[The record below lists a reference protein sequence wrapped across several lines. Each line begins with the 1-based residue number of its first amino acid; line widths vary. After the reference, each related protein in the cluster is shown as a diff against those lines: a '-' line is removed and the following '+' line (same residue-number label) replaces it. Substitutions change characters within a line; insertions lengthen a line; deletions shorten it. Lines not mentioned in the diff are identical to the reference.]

1 MKAGAR
7 IMALD
12 DPAKKMSKSA
22 ANIHSTISLLDT
34 SNKIKKSI
42 MKATTDSE
50 GIIRFDI
57 ESKPGIS
64 NLMSIYSVLSGE
76 SFADIETSYKGKGYG
91 DFKKDLVGI
100 VQESLAPIQNR
111 YEEIR
116 HSDELISDLKNGA
129 ERANEIAEKVMKR
142 VKENFGLGL

>member
-1 MKAGAR
+1 
-7 IMALD
+7 
-12 DPAKKMSKSA
+12 
-22 ANIHSTISLLDT
+22 
-34 SNKIKKSI
+34 